1 MSVRGFMQR
10 YFLLHNYRY
19 WKNSIQTYL
28 QNASLQIRF
37 FSFGFVEYCTK
48 RKRLA
53 GFTIVELATVLA
65 IIAGLSAV
73 GIPTYLGYVQKARVT
88 VATSGI
94 YQLQK
99 NITLYESDYNVL
111 PLSLNDIPGGSWN
124 DPWGNPYQYLNFS
137 TIKGKG
143 EMRKDRFL
151 VPINSTYDLY
161 SMGPDGKSNIPLT
174 AKASRDDII
183 RASDGEY
190 VGPAEYY

>member
-1 MSVRGFMQR
+1 M
-10 YFLLHNYRY
+10 
-19 WKNSIQTYL
+19 
-28 QNASLQIRF
+28 
-37 FSFGFVEYCTK
+37 
-48 RKRLA
+48 A
-53 GFTIVELATVLA
+53 GFTIVELATVVA
-65 IIAGLSAV
+65 IIAGLSAI
-73 GIPTYLGYVQKARVT
+73 GIPLYLDYVQKAREK
-88 VATSGI
+88 VAISDI

-99 NITLYESDYNVL
+99 RIILYESDYNVL
-111 PLSLNDIPGGSWN
+111 PLSLNDIPGGSLT

-143 EMRKDRFL
+143 EGKMRKDRFL

-161 SMGPDGKSNIPLT
+161 SMGPDGKSTPPLT